1 MKTLNGEYI
10 ALEKLESLYRSNKY
24 VQNICVYADQT
35 KVKPVGIVVGNMKP
49 LEALANSLGLLTG
62 EETIDSVLHDKK
74 LAAAVLKDML
84 ATGKSQGLNGIELLQ
99 GIVFFDDEWTPQN
112 GYVTSAQKLKRKEIL
127 EAVKDQVEAV
137 YKN

>member
-1 MKTLNGEYI
+1 M
-10 ALEKLESLYRSNKY
+10 
-24 VQNICVYADQT
+24 
-35 KVKPVGIVVGNMKP
+35 
-49 LEALANSLGLLTG
+49 
-62 EETIDSVLHDKK
+62 
-74 LAAAVLKDML
+74 AAAVLKDML